1 MLDALP
7 PAEMKSLSAQLRTR
21 VAAVALTSISPSGRA

>member
-7 PAEMKSLSAQLRTR
+7 PARVGEIIRAVLLAVA
-21 VAAVALTSISPSGRA
+21 VAAVALIAGGP